1 MSIPDHP
8 LAAIGFRAGH
18 WPDFVL
24 PDGRRLGRIVEQ
36 HRSGYLVH
44 DGSAVIPAKPL
55 PKLRHQVAD
64 ASQRPA
70 VGDWAVLVQQ
80 GDEWLV
86 EALLPRFSALT
97 RGAAGEKRARQ
108 AIASNIDHILIVC
121 GLDRDFNPR
130 RIERYLALA
139 SASGARPTLV
149 LTKLDKDPRAA
160 ELLEQARA
168 VAGSTAVH
176 AVNAKDPASCAALA
190 ALLESGQTAVLVGSS
205 GAGKSTL
212 TNTLLGGEIQ
222 ATGAIRE
229 RDGRGRHTTV
239 ARTLLPLP
247 GGACL
252 IDTPG
257 LREIKLTG
265 DEQLE
270 EAGFDEIDALAAD
283 CRFRDCRHEKEPGC
297 KVREALEAGAI
308 DPARL
313 ASWHK
318 LGREI
323 GQAGSEGPARRAHKR
338 ESDAGARGLRKRR
351 GETQGRR

>member
-1 MSIPDHP
+1 MSTPYES
-8 LAAIGFRAGH
+8 LAVIGFRPER
-18 WPDFVL
+18 WPALTVA
-24 PDGRRLGRIVEQ
+24 DGQRLARIIEQ
-36 HRSGYLVH
+36 HRSGYQVH
-44 DGSAVIPAKPL
+44 DGEAVLTAKPL
-55 PKLRHQVAD
+55 PRLRHRVDD

-70 VGDWAVLVQQ
+70 VGDWVLLRRQ
-80 GDEWLV
+80 GDEWLI
-86 EALLPRFSALT
+86 ESILPRFSALT

-108 AIASNIDHILIVC
+108 AIATNIDHILIVC

-149 LTKLDKDPRAA
+149 LTKRDKDP
-160 ELLEQARA
+160 ELKAHLEQARA

-176 AVNAKDPASCAALA
+176 AINAKDPASCAPLA
-190 ALLESGQTAVLVGSS
+190 NLLQGGQTAVLVGSS

-222 ATGAIRE
+222 ATGALRE

-265 DEQLE
+265 DEQLKD
-270 EAGFDEIDALAAD
+270 AGFDDIDALAAG
-283 CRFRDCRHEKEPGC
+283 CRFRDCRHEMEPGC

-323 GQAGSEGPARRAHKR
+323 GQAASEGAARRAHQR
-338 ESDAGARGLRKRR
+338 QSDAGARGLRK
-351 GETQGRR
+351 GVTEKGRR

>member
-212 TNTLLGGEIQ
+212 TNTLLGGQIQ

-323 GQAGSEGPARRAHKR
+323 AL
-338 ESDAGARGLRKRR
+338 AGAGVLEKKQMRREDAADARALRKRVA
-351 GETQGRR
+351 EKGRR

>member
-1 MSIPDHP
+1 MSTPYES
-8 LAAIGFRAGH
+8 LAVIGFRPER
-18 WPDFVL
+18 WPAL
-24 PDGRRLGRIVEQ
+24 AIADGQRLARIIEQ
-36 HRSGYLVH
+36 HRSGYQVH
-44 DGSAVIPAKPL
+44 DGEAVLTAKPM
-55 PKLRHQVAD
+55 PRLRHHVDD
-64 ASQRPA
+64 ASERPA
-70 VGDWAVLVQQ
+70 VGDWVLLRRQ
-80 GDEWLV
+80 GDEWLI
-86 EALLPRFSALT
+86 ESILPRFSALT

-108 AIASNIDHILIVC
+108 AIATNIDHILIVC

-149 LTKLDKDPRAA
+149 LTKRDKDP
-160 ELLEQARA
+160 ELEGHLEQARA
-168 VAGSTAVH
+168 VAGSTTVH
-176 AVNAKDPASCAALA
+176 AINAKDPASCAPLA
-190 ALLESGQTAVLVGSS
+190 TLLESGQTAVLVGSS
-205 GAGKSTL
+205 GAGKSTV

-222 ATGAIRE
+222 ATGALRE

-270 EAGFDEIDALAAD
+270 EAGFDDIDALAAD

-338 ESDAGARGLRKRR
+338 ESDAGARGLRKRVA
-351 GETQGRR
+351 EKGRR